1 MHSKRDNYFVGIMK
15 PLKINGF
22 LRKSKNAV
30 SIKNDVLLW
39 KRTTKMIESLRGV
52 HFAPLGGC
60 IFAEGGAFLI
70 LCKLS
75 SHTSRRMLTGAD
87 PLK

>member
-1 MHSKRDNYFVGIMK
+1 M
-15 PLKINGF
+15 PL
-22 LRKSKNAV
+22 V
-30 SIKNDVLLW
+30 SIDTPQKQKELVPDFDKIFQNSG
-39 KRTTKMIESLRGV
+39 TSP

-60 IFAEGGAFLI
+60 IFAEGGALLNGMK
-70 LCKLS
+70 LCKPF